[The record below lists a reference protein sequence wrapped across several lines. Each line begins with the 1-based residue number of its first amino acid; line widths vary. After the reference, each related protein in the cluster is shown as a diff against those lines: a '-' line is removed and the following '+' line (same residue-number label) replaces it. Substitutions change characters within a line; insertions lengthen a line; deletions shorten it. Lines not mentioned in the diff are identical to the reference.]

1 MKEHFHNFKHKSIMS
16 QPTYTNKLSHF
27 FALLRQ
33 SLKGGEYDY
42 TQGSIRAAIVLLAI
56 PMMLELSLESVFAVV
71 DMYFVSHLPN
81 SKNAMATVGLT
92 ESVIALVYTIAIGLS
107 TAATAV
113 VARRIGEKNPAGAS
127 HAGAQS
133 ILIAIILA
141 IVLSIAGI
149 FFAPDILKIMGAKE
163 EVIKEGTV
171 FTRIMLGGS
180 VVIILLFLING
191 IFRGAGDAAMA
202 MRSLWLASIINIFLC
217 PMLING
223 YGPFPQ
229 LGLKGAAIATTIGR
243 GVGVLYQCYHL
254 FSGKRSIKL
263 TLPHFKWDLPVVKTL
278 FGVAWPATFQF
289 FIQSGSWIVLTWLVS
304 HTGSTDASAGYQVAI
319 RNVVFFI
326 LPAWGL
332 SNAAA
337 TLVGQNLG
345 AQQPLRAE
353 QSVLLTAKY
362 NAAFMSLVTVLF
374 VFFASPIISI
384 FTKEPEVHR
393 YGTLALQIIGAGYIF
408 YGIGM
413 VMIQALNGAGDT
425 KTPTWINIFGF
436 WVFQIPL
443 AIILAEVLGMGP
455 VGAFI
460 AIPAAESVLAV
471 AAWYFF
477 RKGKWKNVKV

>member
-1 MKEHFHNFKHKSIMS
+1 ML

-27 FALLRQ
+27 FALLKQ
-33 SLKGGEYDY
+33 SLRGDEHDY
-42 TQGSIRAAIVLLAI
+42 TKGSIRSAIVLLAI
-56 PMMLELSLESVFAVV
+56 PMILELSLESVFAVV

-92 ESVIALVYTIAIGLS
+92 ESVIALIYTIAIGLS

-113 VARRIGEKNPAGAS
+113 VARRIGEKDPEAAS

-133 ILIAIILA
+133 ILLAIITAVL
-141 IVLSIAGI
+141 LSIAGI
-149 FFAPDILKIMGAKE
+149 IFAPDILMIMGAKE
-163 EVIKEGTV
+163 EVIKEGAV

-180 VVIILLFLING
+180 VIIILLFLING

-202 MRSLWLASIINIFLC
+202 MRSLWIASLINIFLC

-243 GVGVLYQCYHL
+243 GIGVLYQCYYL

-263 TLPHFKWDLPVVKTL
+263 KLPHFKWDLPIIKTL
-278 FGVAWPATFQF
+278 FTVAWPATFQF
-289 FIQSGSWIVLTWLVS
+289 FIQSGSWIVLAWLVS
-304 HTGSTDASAGYQVAI
+304 TTGSTDASAGYQVAI
-319 RNVVFFI
+319 RNIVFFI

-345 AQQPLRAE
+345 AKQPLRAE

-362 NAAFMSLVTVLF
+362 NVVFMALVTVLF

-393 YGTLALQIIGAGYIF
+393 YGTLALQIVGAGYIF

-436 WVFQIPL
+436 WLFQIPL
-443 AIILAEVLGMGP
+443 AFVLAKVFGMGP
-455 VGAFI
+455 TGAFI
-460 AIPAAESVLAV
+460 AIPVAETALAL
-471 AAWYFF
+471 AAWYYFK
-477 RKGKWKNVKV
+477 KGKWKEVKV

>member
-1 MKEHFHNFKHKSIMS
+1 MTK
-16 QPTYTNKLSHF
+16 PTYTNKPSYF
-27 FALLRQ
+27 FSLVKQ

-42 TQGSIRAAIVLLAI
+42 TQGSIKVAIILLAI
-56 PMMLELSLESVFAVV
+56 PMILELSLESVFAVV

-92 ESVIALVYTIAIGLS
+92 ESVVALVYTIAIGLS

-113 VARRIGEKNPAGAS
+113 VSRRIGEKNPEGAA

-133 ILIAIILA
+133 ILIAMAVNLLISVCGII
-141 IVLSIAGI
+141 
-149 FFAPDILKIMGAKE
+149 FAEDILRIMGAKP
-163 EVIKEGTV
+163 EVVKEGTD
-171 FTRIMLGGS
+171 FARIMLGGS
-180 VVIILLFLING
+180 TVIVLLFLING

-202 MRSLWLASIINIFLC
+202 MRSLWIASIINIFLC

-223 YGPFPQ
+223 YGPFPE

-243 GVGVLYQCYHL
+243 GVGVLYQCFHL
-254 FSGKRSIKL
+254 FGGKETIKL
-263 TLPHFKWDLPVVKTL
+263 RWQHFKWDLPVVKTL

-289 FIQSGSWIVLTWLVS
+289 FIQSGSWIILAWLVS

-345 AQQPLRAE
+345 AKQPERAE
-353 QSVLLTAKY
+353 RSVILTAWY
-362 NAAFMSLVTVLF
+362 NAIFMAVVMLLF
-374 VFFASPIISI
+374 VFFSSPIISI

-393 YGTLALQIIGAGYIF
+393 YGTMALQIIGSGYIF

-413 VMIQALNGAGDT
+413 VMVQALNGAGDS
-425 KTPTWINIFGF
+425 KTPTWINICGF
-436 WVFQIPL
+436 WLFQVPF
-443 AIILAEVLGMGP
+443 AWILAKTLGMGP
-455 VGAFI
+455 KGAFI
-460 AIPAAESVLAV
+460 AIPVAEVFLAL

-477 RKGKWKNVKV
+477 RKGKWKEVKV